1 MTCRASQGDGM
12 FCAPR
17 FDYTDKR
24 AEPWFYRGS
33 RLGACKGVTN
43 GGFWL
48 IFRLRDIA
56 EVVREPRPT
65 NHQSLITNHY
75 FFSVGFNL
83 IIIYF
88 VLPQF
93 GTGSV

>member
-1 MTCRASQGDGM
+1 MTCRASQGDVM
-12 FCAPR
+12 FSAPR
-17 FDYTDKR
+17 FDYTDNPP
-24 AEPWFYRGS
+24 EPGFYRGP

-43 GGFWL
+43 GGFCL
-48 IFRLRDIA
+48 IFHLRDIA

-65 NHQSLITNHY
+65 NRLSLLTSHY